1 MLRRKIKSNRT
12 RRWGGG
18 HDGDVGRAARITTHH
33 LAVDHA
39 SVRIFAVSAHRR
51 GGEPAQNDSCLID
64 REAVASDDNGVAVF
78 ARLRR
83 KPSGRHVF
91 LIAFDLLELDGELAL
106 SVGPDDRLAQIR

>member
-1 MLRRKIKSNRT
+1 
-12 RRWGGG
+12 
-18 HDGDVGRAARITTHH
+18 
-33 LAVDHA
+33 
-39 SVRIFAVSAHRR
+39 
-51 GGEPAQNDSCLID
+51 
-64 REAVASDDNGVAVF
+64 VASDDNGVAVF